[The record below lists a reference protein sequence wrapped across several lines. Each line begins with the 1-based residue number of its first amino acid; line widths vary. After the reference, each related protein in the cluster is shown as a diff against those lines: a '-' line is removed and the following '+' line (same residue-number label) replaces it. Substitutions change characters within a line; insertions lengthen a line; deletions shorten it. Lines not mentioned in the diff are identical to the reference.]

1 MEAREENLALLALLE
16 YEERVARWRMFP
28 EQNRTAFVE
37 ELARLMTQV
46 ACGGQVDDRP

>member
-1 MEAREENLALLALLE
+1 MEAKEENLALLALLE

-28 EQNRTAFVE
+28 EESRTAFVE

-46 ACGGQVDDRP
+46 AGGGPADDRP